1 MDKDVRSS
9 LGNMSSYLRVKD
21 RLGSKV
27 IVQDHGVVW
36 IQSELWT
43 PNYPKRH
50 GSEVISCLH
59 NSSNLGA
66 KIQSK
71 HGLQSTLSTPGMV
84 HLRSVWTEV
93 ISVRNRVSCWSRS
106 TFWSFYPN
114 CCKFLRRS
122 VRIRVVVYRCGGC
135 VSSQMNGASHTGAAA

>member
-9 LGNMSSYLRVKD
+9 LGNMSSCLRVKD

-50 GSEVISCLH
+50 GSEVIFCLH
-59 NSSNLGA
+59 NSSNFGA
-66 KIQSK
+66 KI
-71 HGLQSTLSTPGMV
+71 
-84 HLRSVWTEV
+84 
-93 ISVRNRVSCWSRS
+93 
-106 TFWSFYPN
+106 
-114 CCKFLRRS
+114 
-122 VRIRVVVYRCGGC
+122 
-135 VSSQMNGASHTGAAA
+135 